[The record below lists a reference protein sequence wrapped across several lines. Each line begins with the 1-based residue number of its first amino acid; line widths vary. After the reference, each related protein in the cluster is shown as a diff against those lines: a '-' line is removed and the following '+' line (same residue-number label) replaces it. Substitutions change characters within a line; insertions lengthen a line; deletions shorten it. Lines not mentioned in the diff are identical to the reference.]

1 MSRATRLTMY
11 DWLNDALDDDTCI
24 VTANRRLSRELQ
36 TAWGAIQVAA
46 GETAWRTPDIQA
58 WQGWLG
64 SVVAT
69 AEEQGDVPT
78 RINAHQSQLLWER
91 CLRKELGEVATGLPS
106 LVRQSRDTWQRLADA
121 RVSIREV
128 ARSAKNEDQRLFA
141 SVAGRYV
148 AVLENERWVDDGGLA
163 ALALDLIVAKRVT
176 PKKRYVF
183 AGFDRV
189 RPSMTAL
196 QTALEGVGSEVLL
209 QEPTRLRTEPVIHE
223 FEHRD
228 AEIRAAG
235 AWARRLLEQQE
246 NARIAVIVQGLE
258 QSAGRDLRL
267 LREGFVPGWQ
277 YGPESLR
284 DAVNISYGK
293 RLAEYPSVTV
303 ALLALR
309 WLVQDLP
316 AADVSL
322 LLQSPLLG
330 NGESPGRSRL
340 ELRLRQLPDRAW
352 GPSMVTAALRGKEES
367 QDGSDWLTRIAAF
380 SKRRREL
387 PQHASSAEW
396 VLIIDAS
403 LRALGWPGAGTRSSD
418 SYQLINRWRELLN
431 EFARLDLVSSSMS
444 AGTAISRLELMAA
457 DTVFQPE
464 TRQAAVQLLGPL
476 EASGAEFDAIWI
488 GGLTANNWPPA
499 GNPSVLISRALQT
512 KYDMPDATP
521 ADTHAWSEKLLR
533 GLLESAAKVV
543 GSYALVEDDVEQTVS
558 DFLAEVEITESPPDP
573 GWHALK
579 LLEVTEPR
587 VALDS
592 IPPVVDEKIYGGA
605 SAVQRQLSEPF
616 AAFVFSR
623 LGIRDIDRQALGVTP
638 SLRGNMV
645 HDTLYRLY
653 QDLPS
658 VAALRQ
664 ISDDDLASHVRVA
677 VDGALQRHLRHADAV
692 LMQLLHL
699 ERERIARLV
708 TQFVKLDRD
717 RDDFE
722 VAAVEGEME
731 FVRGALRLQLRFDR
745 IDRYPDGSI
754 AILDY
759 KTGAAKKLLRR
770 DGTVNEA
777 QLFVYA
783 AAANVPVAALALINI
798 DSREISFS
806 GAGRGFTDETVWP
819 QLLET
824 VCNEIERACEN
835 FIAGDVRIIANQGV
849 TSARRLNLLSRYTEL
864 RHGD

>member
-1 MSRATRLTMY
+1 MY
-11 DWLNDALDDDTCI
+11 DWLRDALDDATCI
-24 VTANRRLSRELQ
+24 VTANRRLSRDLQ

-58 WQGWLG
+58 WQSWLG
-64 SVVAT
+64 SIAAS
-69 AEEQGDVPT
+69 AEKQGDVPT

-91 CLRKELGEVATGLPS
+91 CLRKELGERATGLPS
-106 LVRQSRDTWQRLADA
+106 LVRLSRDTWQRLADA
-121 RVSIREV
+121 RVPIREV
-128 ARSAKNEDQRLFA
+128 ARSAKNDDQRLFA
-141 SVAGRYV
+141 SAAGRYTG
-148 AVLENERWVDDGGLA
+148 VLEKERWVDDAGLA
-163 ALALDLIVAKRVT
+163 GLALELVAAKRVT
-176 PKKRYVF
+176 LKRRYIF
-183 AGFDRV
+183 AGFDRI
-189 RPSMTAL
+189 RPSITAL
-196 QTALEGVGSEVLL
+196 QTALEEAGCEVLL
-209 QEPTRLRTEPVIHE
+209 QEPTRLPTKPAIHE

-228 AEIRAAG
+228 AELRAAG
-235 AWARRLLEQQE
+235 AWARSLLEHHE

-277 YGPESLR
+277 YGPASLR
-284 DAVNISYGK
+284 DAVNVSYGK

-330 NGESPGRSRL
+330 NGELAGRSRL

-380 SKRRREL
+380 SKRRRDL
-387 PQHASSAEW
+387 PRYASSTEW
-396 VLIIDAS
+396 VLIIDES

-444 AGTAISRLELMAA
+444 ARTAISQLELMAA

-476 EASGAEFDAIWI
+476 EASGAEFDAIWLV
-488 GGLTANNWPPA
+488 GLTANNWPPA

-512 KYDMPDATP
+512 NYEMPDATP

-533 GLLESAAKVV
+533 SLLESAPRVV
-543 GSYALVEDDVEQTVS
+543 ASYALVDDDVDQTAS
-558 DFLAEVEITESPPDP
+558 DFLGEVEITESPPDP
-573 GWHALK
+573 GWHALD
-579 LLEVTEPR
+579 LVDISQPR
-587 VALDS
+587 VAEDS

-616 AAFVFSR
+616 AAFAFSR

-664 ISDDDLASHVRVA
+664 ISDDDLASRVRVA
-677 VDGALQRHLRHADAV
+677 VDGALQRHLRQADAV

-699 ERERIARLV
+699 ERDRIARLV
-708 TQFVKLDRD
+708 THFVKLDRD

-722 VAAVEGEME
+722 VAAVEGKME
-731 FVRGALRLQLRFDR
+731 FVRGALKLQLRFDR
-745 IDRYPDGSI
+745 IDRYADGSI

-759 KTGAAKKLLRR
+759 KTGAAKKLLQR
-770 DGTVNEA
+770 DGTVNEV

-783 AAANVPVAALALINI
+783 AAADVPVAALALINI
-798 DSREISFS
+798 DSRETSFS
-806 GAGRGFTDETVWP
+806 GAGRGFTDETLWP
-819 QLLET
+819 QLLENI
-824 VCNEIERACEN
+824 CAEIEAACDKL
-835 FIAGDVRIIANQGV
+835 IAGDVRIIANQGA

>member
-1 MSRATRLTMY
+1 MY
-11 DWLNDALDDDTCI
+11 DWLTDALDDGTCI

-36 TAWGAIQVAA
+36 TAWGAIQLAA

-64 SVVAT
+64 SVAAT
-69 AEEQGDVPT
+69 AEKQGDVPT

-91 CLRKELGEVATGLPS
+91 CLRKELGEGATGLPS
-106 LVRQSRDTWQRLADA
+106 LVRLSRDTWQRLADA

-141 SVAGRYV
+141 SAAGRYS
-148 AVLENERWVDDGGLA
+148 AVLENEGWVDDAGLA
-163 ALALDLIVAKRVT
+163 ALALEVIVAKRVT

-189 RPSMTAL
+189 RPAMTAL
-196 QTALEGVGSEVLL
+196 QSALEEAGSEVLL
-209 QEPTRLRTEPVIHE
+209 QEPTRLQTEPVMHE

-277 YGPESLR
+277 YGPASLR
-284 DAVNISYGK
+284 DAVNVSYGK
-293 RLAEYPSVTV
+293 RLSEYPSVTV
-303 ALLALR
+303 ALLSLR

-330 NGESPGRSRL
+330 NGELAGRSRL
-340 ELRLRQLPDRAW
+340 EQRLRQLPDRAW
-352 GPSMVTAALRGKEES
+352 GPSMVTAALRGKDES

-387 PQHASSAEW
+387 PQYASSAEW
-396 VLIIDAS
+396 VLIIDES
-403 LRALGWPGAGTRSSD
+403 LRALGWPGTGTRSSD

-444 AGTAISRLELMAA
+444 ARTAISQLELMAA

-533 GLLESAAKVV
+533 GLLESAPQVV
-543 GSYALVEDDVEQTVS
+543 GSYALVEDDVEQTAS
-558 DFLAEVEITESPPDP
+558 DFLGEVEITEAPPDP
-573 GWHALK
+573 GWHALE
-579 LLEVTEPR
+579 LLEVSGSC
-587 VALDS
+587 VAVDS

-605 SAVQRQLSEPF
+605 STVQRQLSEPF
-616 AAFVFSR
+616 AAFAFSR
-623 LGIRDIDRQALGVTP
+623 LAIRDIDRQALGVTP

-658 VAALRQ
+658 CATLRQ
-664 ISDDDLASHVRVA
+664 ISDDDLASHVGVA
-677 VDGALQRHLRHADAV
+677 VDGALQRHLRQADAV

-759 KTGAAKKLLRR
+759 KTGTAKKLLQR

-798 DSREISFS
+798 DSRETSFS
-806 GAGRGFTDETVWP
+806 GAGRGFTDETLWP
-819 QLLET
+819 QLLENIW
-824 VCNEIERACEN
+824 VQIEAACEKLV
-835 FIAGDVRIIANQGV
+835 AGDVRIVANQGT

>member
-1 MSRATRLTMY
+1 
-11 DWLNDALDDDTCI
+11 
-24 VTANRRLSRELQ
+24 
-36 TAWGAIQVAA
+36 
-46 GETAWRTPDIQA
+46 
-58 WQGWLG
+58 
-64 SVVAT
+64 
-69 AEEQGDVPT
+69 
-78 RINAHQSQLLWER
+78 
-91 CLRKELGEVATGLPS
+91 
-106 LVRQSRDTWQRLADA
+106 
-121 RVSIREV
+121 
-128 ARSAKNEDQRLFA
+128 
-141 SVAGRYV
+141 
-148 AVLENERWVDDGGLA
+148 
-163 ALALDLIVAKRVT
+163 
-176 PKKRYVF
+176 
-183 AGFDRV
+183 
-189 RPSMTAL
+189 
-196 QTALEGVGSEVLL
+196 
-209 QEPTRLRTEPVIHE
+209 
-223 FEHRD
+223 
-228 AEIRAAG
+228 
-235 AWARRLLEQQE
+235 
-246 NARIAVIVQGLE
+246 
-258 QSAGRDLRL
+258 
-267 LREGFVPGWQ
+267 
-277 YGPESLR
+277 
-284 DAVNISYGK
+284 
-293 RLAEYPSVTV
+293 
-303 ALLALR
+303 
-309 WLVQDLP
+309 
-316 AADVSL
+316 
-322 LLQSPLLG
+322 
-330 NGESPGRSRL
+330 
-340 ELRLRQLPDRAW
+340 
-352 GPSMVTAALRGKEES
+352 MVTAALRGKEES

-396 VLIIDAS
+396 VLIIDA
-403 LRALGWPGAGTRSSD
+403 LGWPGAGTRSSD

-444 AGTAISRLELMAA
+444 AGTAISQLELMAA